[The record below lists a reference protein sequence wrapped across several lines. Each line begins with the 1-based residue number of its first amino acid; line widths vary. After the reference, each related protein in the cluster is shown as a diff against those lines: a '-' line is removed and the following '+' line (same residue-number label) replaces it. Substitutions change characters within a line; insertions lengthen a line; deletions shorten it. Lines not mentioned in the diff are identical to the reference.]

1 MSSINFDLSHS
12 DRQTA
17 LSELIDGLQSKAD
30 QLAYLAGLKSPIVL
44 LDVETGKPL
53 PKYKGKKRKASAK
66 ARIQV
71 LISTVQKIQSIV
83 DSANTLSQKAF
94 ESKLQEIS
102 DYYEQVS
109 QITANLHQPLPTITA
124 KVHRVAENITP
135 KKKEKVSQPATQE
148 PSMQK
153 NETVEIASGFPMLAA
168 TQVMLKN
175 ELWQQGERGE
185 AIATIHASSD
195 RQNRIDHVISDPN
208 NLDLLPWDATEQIR
222 AQLGFDTAKLQII
235 LAAEAVQCDRPW
247 EERFT
252 IKGSD
257 LIKLMGKDRNKR
269 STKAEQLSEIASI
282 AWALRSIVSCI
293 FWTENR
299 GSPQEKKWDST
310 GQLWMINVSRV
321 SRDKQLKLFEMEEPN
336 LDVEEIYLEVTPGQ
350 WTSKFLNREGSRF
363 KEAMYQYGYTAQSI
377 LKIDPYHDE
386 LALRMA
392 LYLTLNSRSHMNGRY
407 KVETLLSRVMPT
419 TGIQSARND
428 SRARH
433 SLTSRWINALKL
445 LSNLGWL
452 IEYGDS
458 YPNYLKVGKS
468 GKKETGYFQKLLN
481 AIITIKPEWQ
491 DLLEFKPR
499 EQAKLPSAKA
509 KKQQQ
514 ITADQIRHGRKARK
528 WTQSELAGRMNVKQP
543 VISYWER
550 GTRQPTKDQE
560 QLLITLLNLSPS
572 ESP

>member
-1 MSSINFDLSHS
+1 MANINFELSHP

-17 LSELIDGLQSKAD
+17 LSELIAGLQTKAD
-30 QLAYLAGLKSPIVL
+30 QLAYLAGIKSPIVL
-44 LDVETGKPL
+44 LDVDSGTPL

-71 LISTVQKIQSIV
+71 LLSTVQKIKDIV
-83 DSANTLSQKAF
+83 SYADTLSKKEF

-102 DYYEQVS
+102 DYYERVS
-109 QITANLHQPLPTITA
+109 QITANLHQPLPTIQA
-124 KVHRVAENITP
+124 KVQRIEETLAPQQKAQVN
-135 KKKEKVSQPATQE
+135 QPAAQE
-148 PSMQK
+148 PSIQK
-153 NETVEIASGFPMLAA
+153 DETVEIASGFPMLAA
-168 TQVMLKN
+168 TQVMLKD

-208 NLDLLPWDATEQIR
+208 SLDLLPWDATEQIR

-235 LAAEAVQCDRPW
+235 LAAEAVQCNQPW

-252 IKGSD
+252 LKGSD
-257 LIKLMGKDRNKR
+257 LVKLMGKDRNKR

-321 SRDKQLKLFEMEEPN
+321 SRDKQLQLFETQEPN
-336 LDVEEIYLEVTPGQ
+336 LDIEEIYLEVTPGQ

-392 LYLTLNSRSHMNGRY
+392 LYLTLNSRSHTNGRY
-407 KVETLLSRVMPT
+407 KVETLLSRVMPAA
-419 TGIQSARND
+419 GIQSAKED
-428 SRARH
+428 SRLRH

-452 IEYGDS
+452 IEYGEL
-458 YPNYLKVGKS
+458 YPDYLKVGNS

-481 AIITIKPEWQ
+481 AVITIKPEWQ
-491 DLLEFKPR
+491 DLLEFKSR
-499 EQAKLPSAKA
+499 EQPKLPSVKA
-509 KKQQQ
+509 QKQQQ
-514 ITADQIRHGRKARK
+514 ITADQIRNGRKSRK

-543 VISYWER
+543 VVSYWER
-550 GTRQPTKDQE
+550 GTRQPTKEQE
-560 QLLITLLNLSPS
+560 QLLISLLNLSPS
-572 ESP
+572 ESS